1 MNTPPIDIFAIA
13 VERYREA
20 QNKLE
25 WNPYVNGIM
34 PKTREFSQQR
44 KRLSNESHRCYEDI
58 NRAEQVMHGIA
69 RGQAALMTE
78 WGELRFTV
86 NTTKKPKREILA
98 TVA

>member
-78 WGELRFTV
+78 WGELRFNAVLCSTRHHG
-86 NTTKKPKREILA
+86 K
-98 TVA
+98 